1 MKPEY
6 QARAAELQGS
16 RIDVDIAVKAIS
28 IDEKNYTATFVMS
41 TASIDR
47 HGDIV
52 DQDTWNLDHFL
63 KNPAFFWGHRS
74 NEFPLGKWLSVKLE
88 NDPENEGQKMLVG
101 VAEFAV
107 GVHEDI
113 DRAWKHVV
121 RGDLNMVSVG
131 FIPKLVDYD
140 EDREAYILKYCE
152 LMECSLVGIG
162 SNRRALIKDTED
174 VKDIK
179 DSLNATKENLINV
192 KKELEDTVPETPVEA
207 IRKAN
212 ALAMLNKAI
221 RQYKK

>member
-6 QARAAELQGS
+6 LAKAAEIQGS
-16 RIDVDIAVKAIS
+16 RVDVDVAIKAVT
-28 IDEKNYTATFVMS
+28 IDEKNFTATFVMS

-52 DQDTWNLDHFL
+52 DQDTWNLKHFL
-63 KNPAFFWGHRS
+63 TNPAFFWGHRS

-88 NDPENEGQKMLVG
+88 TDPENPEQKMLVG

-107 GVHEDI
+107 GVAEEI
-113 DRAWKHVV
+113 DRAWKHVL

-131 FIPKLVDYD
+131 FIPQVVDYD
-140 EDREAYILKYCE
+140 EDKDAYVLKNCE

-162 SNRRALIKDTED
+162 SNRRALIKDIEA

-179 DSLNATKENLINV
+179 DSLIDTKKQIEG
-192 KKELEDTVPETPVEA
+192 TVPETPVAA

-212 ALAMLNKAI
+212 AIRSLNQAI
-221 RQYKK
+221 RQFKK

>member
-6 QARAAELQGS
+6 QAKAAEIQGS
-16 RIDVDIAVKAIS
+16 RIDVDVAVKAIS

-41 TASIDR
+41 TATIDR

-52 DQDTWNLDHFL
+52 DQDTWNLKHFL
-63 KNPAFFWGHRS
+63 ENPAFFWGHRS

-88 NDPENEGQKMLVG
+88 VDPENPEQKMLVG

-107 GVHEDI
+107 GVHPDI

-131 FIPKLVDYD
+131 FIPQVVDYD
-140 EDREAYILKYCE
+140 EDKDAYVLKNCE

-162 SNRRALIKDTED
+162 SNRRALIKDTAD

-179 DSLNATKENLINV
+179 DTLIDTKKDI
-192 KKELEDTVPETPVEA
+192 EDTETTSPVEA
-207 IRKAN
+207 TSKAK
-212 ALAMLNKAI
+212 AIAALNKAI